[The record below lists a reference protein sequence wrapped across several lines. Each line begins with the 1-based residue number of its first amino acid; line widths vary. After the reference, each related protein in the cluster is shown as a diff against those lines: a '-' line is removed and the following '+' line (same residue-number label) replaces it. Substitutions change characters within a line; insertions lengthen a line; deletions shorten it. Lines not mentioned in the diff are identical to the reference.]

1 MFRALIIAF
10 TIFICACATLDRMDT
25 PKYAI
30 RIENIEMPLL
40 SLQHLAAAVV
50 PIGVASTSSNGR
62 EFNSQLFIL
71 DQGSYKPAGA
81 ALMRYWARVTVKGS
95 ARPYAMEVFVTRE
108 KRVLSGEDFSYA
120 QAGHDSRLAKEI
132 ADKIRDQL
140 SKRREDR
147 NIIDDFRVF

>member
-1 MFRALIIAF
+1 MLRTLLLLL
-10 TIFICACATLDRMDT
+10 TIFISACATIDRMDT

-30 RIENIEMPLL
+30 RIENLELPLIT
-40 SLQHLAAAVV
+40 LQHLAAAVV
-50 PIGVASTSSNGR
+50 PIGVSNTSSNGR
-62 EFNSQLFIL
+62 EFNSQAFIV
-71 DQGSYKPAGA
+71 DQGSYKPAGD
-81 ALMRYWARVTVKGS
+81 ALTRYWARVTVKGS

-108 KRVLSGEDFSYA
+108 KRVLNGDDFTFA
-120 QAGHDSRLAKEI
+120 EAGHDQRLAKEI